1 MHEALYKAY
10 IFGHGQT
17 LKTYDS
23 SIKNTIDWLASY
35 LRRSGG
41 LKISLKSWICKDK
54 LLNGFSLFSACLLK
68 WHTWNSEL
76 GRSSR
81 LEPLSFSP
89 TVRKCNTSGTGGQQP
104 TRNLSSD
111 DMGQDLQPHTLTLTN
126 TTSETAIVVEA
137 NFRCVICTLLIVCK
151 ITLAAIFKPL
161 KLMDSNSNHT
171 IVITT
176 CTSFQ
181 FSS

>member
-1 MHEALYKAY
+1 MHEALYKVC
-10 IFGHGQT
+10 IFRHGQT

-23 SIKNTIDWLASY
+23 VIKNTIDWIASY

-41 LKISLKSWICKDK
+41 LKILLKSWICKDK
-54 LLNGFSLFSACLLK
+54 LNGFSLFSACLLK

-111 DMGQDLQPHTLTLTN
+111 DMGQDLQPHTLTHAHTRSHPR
-126 TTSETAIVVEA
+126 TQRA
-137 NFRCVICTLLIVCK
+137 
-151 ITLAAIFKPL
+151 KPL
-161 KLMDSNSNHT
+161 SWFKRSFMVLFAHSSLFAKSFLNRSYYWNQTQT
-171 IVITT
+171 IK
-176 CTSFQ
+176 
-181 FSS
+181 